1 MREGRK
7 EGEQRKLYNITK
19 TIKKR
24 KEKIGTWT
32 NELTFNKA
40 IKNPH

>member
-19 TIKKR
+19 TIKK